1 MGGTLKCLHGGG
13 NMHIARMSARGAAL
27 CAGLYL
33 GVAGCCVGGLAE
45 AAPAQEKPEGQAAA
59 STAQPAGQTT
69 QQLFQAG
76 SQALEAENYEEALR
90 IFSALE
96 PRVAKNPRSTA
107 IVQVRKGGALV
118 GLGRRSEARQAL
130 VAGLASLPEGEP
142 SLRVDRYL
150 AETGLARIALTE
162 LDYAEALAH
171 YGRARAAAQEPEEK
185 LQAMIGQVETGMF
198 VDPQAALPIADEAA
212 ALLAG
217 MSKPA
222 VSYAGRMSTVRGRL
236 LMNLGRFDEAEKELA
251 KAVAALGGLT
261 LKVDYSD
268 VVSRSD
274 AAIAAT
280 LAGHKDKA
288 LEYLVYTGAGRLPKQ
303 DFSTGVDMVVP
314 NCGEGGVTPED
325 VAVVELGIANNG
337 SVAFA
342 RPIYASRQGDMGLI
356 FARQVAQ
363 WSWRPEQVKDI
374 PLLFRLVTRLEL
386 RCSTNT
392 PPPSLFSMAPAA
404 LMEWANN
411 IGAKPFQPLAS
422 DAARQRVEAQEELD
436 RRRKAA
442 GPTSPDLAPV
452 LAVLVMNKI
461 VSQTDRLEMAGAL
474 RTIAAPRP
482 MPGLARFYLD
492 HLPVENRERSN
503 SARIAMANTISLNY
517 RDDPQ
522 TYAVA
527 RLSYYDDLSPREKN
541 RNAAVLNELASDTRI
556 MNSPM
561 MRTAV
566 LVRRATLR
574 AKLDDLS
581 GAQADFAATG
591 LTDQQCSIVD
601 ARPQVKVKGF
611 GGNDYPIAIIQ
622 RGVEGWTKVGFD
634 IAANGRTLNQ
644 RAIVSYPPFI
654 FGNAGQRIMRA
665 SLYEQSYRPE
675 GGLGCSGSDQNI
687 VFRMP

>member
-1 MGGTLKCLHGGG
+1 
-13 NMHIARMSARGAAL
+13 MHIARMSARGAAL
-27 CAGLYL
+27 CAGLCL
-33 GVAGCCVGGLAE
+33 GVSVYGVAALAQ
-45 AAPAQEKPEGQAAA
+45 AAPAQEKPEGHAGT

-96 PRVAKNPRSTA
+96 PRVVRNARSTA
-107 IVQVRKGGALV
+107 IVQVRKGRALV

-130 VAGLASLPEGEP
+130 VAGLASLPAGES

-171 YGRARAAAQEPEEK
+171 YGLARAIAQEPEEK

-198 VDPQAALPIADEAA
+198 VDPQATLPIADEAA
-212 ALLAG
+212 TLLSS

-222 VSYAGRMSTVRGRL
+222 ASYAGRMSTVRGRL

-325 VAVVELGIANNG
+325 VAVVELGIADNG

-474 RTIAAPRP
+474 RAIAAPRP

-492 HLPVENRERSN
+492 HLKVDDRNLSH
-503 SARIAMANTISLNY
+503 SARDAMADKISQAY
-517 RDDPQ
+517 RDYPQ
-522 TYAVA
+522 AYAVA
-527 RLSYYDDLSPREKN
+527 RLSYYDDLLPREKI
-541 RNAAVLNELASDTRI
+541 RNAALLDELASDNRI
-556 MNSPM
+556 TGSPL
-561 MRTAV
+561 MRTA
-566 LVRRATLR
+566 LLIRRASLR
-574 AKLDDLS
+574 ARLGDLA

-591 LTDQQCSIVD
+591 LTEQQCSIVD
-601 ARPQVKVKGF
+601 ARPQARSTS
-611 GGNDYPIAIIQ
+611 GGSADYPMEIIR
-622 RGVEGWTKVGFD
+622 RGIEGWTKIAFD
-634 IAANGRTLNQ
+634 IAADGKTLNQ
-644 RAIVSYPPFI
+644 RAVASYPPFI
-654 FGNAGQRIMRA
+654 FGNAGEKIMR
-665 SLYEQSYRPE
+665 SWRFEQSYRPE
-675 GGLGCSGSDQNI
+675 GGPGCSGSDRGFI
-687 VFRMP
+687 FKMPN